1 MRSLLTASLLVMTMA
16 TPVTAKIENCEEA
29 GLTAQAIMRYRQDDR
44 SFSKIMK
51 TYEGFHALGT
61 YTDAELSWAKGI
73 ILRAYENYKAK
84 YSDAG
89 RERITKEFRN
99 KVELECY
106 KEENK

>member
-16 TPVTAKIENCEEA
+16 TPVVANIENCEEA
-29 GLTAQAIMRYRQDDR
+29 GAYAQAVMLYRQQEK
-44 SFSKIMK
+44 SFSKVMTI
-51 TYEGFHALGT
+51 YEDIHARGDF
-61 YTDAELSWAKGI
+61 TDAELAWAKGI

-89 RERITKEFRN
+89 RERIAKEFRN
-99 KVELECY
+99 KIELECY